1 MVVNLPAQARLGETR
16 VANLSVTD
24 ISSTGMQ
31 IQSPDFDTLKNG
43 FNTAHNEA
51 FFELHIDARMAWL
64 QNDGGHSF
72 LTGWEFVFTS
82 PATKTTQ
89 VLEREEKNK
98 RRHDRLTLEL
108 TIQGHVGGQAVEDL
122 QLVDISPSGMQLRC
136 GDFETIKAGLDPR
149 SNRAN
154 FTLLFEARLAWVH
167 TAEDGDFMTG
177 WEFGDTRKGER
188 IG

>member
-1 MVVNLPAQARLGETR
+1 MTEDKRRAPRMVVNLPAQARLGETR

-82 PATKTTQ
+82 PATQTTQ
-89 VLEREEKNK
+89 GLEREEKNK

-108 TIQGHVGGQAVEDL
+108 TIQGHVGGRPWKTCSWSTSVHRVRSSGVETL
-122 QLVDISPSGMQLRC
+122 RPSRPAWIPGATGQTLPCFLRRVWR
-136 GDFETIKAGLDPR
+136 G
-149 SNRAN
+149 
-154 FTLLFEARLAWVH
+154 FTLQR
-167 TAEDGDFMTG
+167 TA
-177 WEFGDTRKGER
+177 
-188 IG
+188 IL